1 MAHVLSIVSHLIYSC
16 MMANKPLGEWG
27 ERVALRFLR
36 RRKYQILEKN
46 FSSPLGEI
54 DIIGKKDRTICFI
67 EVKTRSSSDYGPP
80 EVAITQQKQDKL
92 RKVALSYLKM
102 KRLEEN
108 CRFDVVSILTN
119 TRGCTENIKLIED
132 AF

>member
-1 MAHVLSIVSHLIYSC
+1 MNRKS
-16 MMANKPLGEWG
+16 LGEQG
-27 ERVALRFLR
+27 EKTALRFLR
-36 RRKYQILEKN
+36 RKKYQILERN

-54 DIIGKKDRTICFI
+54 DIIGKKEGTIRFI

-80 EVAITQQKQDKL
+80 ETAVTQQKQNKL

-102 KRLEEN
+102 KKLEEN

-119 TRGCTENIKLIED
+119 SEGNIKNIELIED

>member
-1 MAHVLSIVSHLIYSC
+1 
-16 MMANKPLGEWG
+16 MANKSLGEWG
-27 ERVALRFLR
+27 ERVASGFLR

-54 DIIGKKDRTICFI
+54 DIIGKKGGTICFI

-80 EVAITQQKQDKL
+80 EMAITQQKQNKL
-92 RKVALSYLKM
+92 RKVALGYLKM
-102 KRLEEN
+102 KKREEN

-119 TRGCTENIKLIED
+119 ARGDAEKIELIED